1 MADNTLS
8 TIPAPSPA
16 AAAAANDIC
25 FLGAAELAAMIRQK
39 KVSVREVMSAH
50 LRQIEHVNSKLN
62 AIVTLVPEASLM
74 AQARAADEALSSG
87 APLAPFSAFPSR
99 SKTWSKPRASVRPTV
114 HRCSTTTS
122 LTTTLLS
129 SSA

>member
-1 MADNTLS
+1 
-8 TIPAPSPA
+8 
-16 AAAAANDIC
+16 
-25 FLGAAELAAMIRQK
+25 MIRQK

-87 APLAPFSAFPSR
+87 APAGPLFGLPLAVKDLVEPKGIRTTYGSPLFHDHVPDHDAPVVER
-99 SKTWSKPRASVRPTV
+99 MKDAGALIVGKTNTPE
-114 HRCSTTTS
+114 
-122 LTTTLLS
+122 
-129 SSA
+129 